1 MSGDSERINGHRSG
15 HDPPACVSAGA
26 KESGLMIFP
35 KCGGKNA
42 RVDRCSSDRHVV
54 TRNGEFLHVGRVHS
68 SFVGA
73 GDRNGID
80 QSDSRKKGFVTG
92 R

>member
-26 KESGLMIFP
+26 KKWSDDFL
-35 KCGGKNA
+35 KWGGKNA

-68 SFVGA
+68 PFVGA

-80 QSDSRKKGFVTG
+80 PSDSRKKGSVTG